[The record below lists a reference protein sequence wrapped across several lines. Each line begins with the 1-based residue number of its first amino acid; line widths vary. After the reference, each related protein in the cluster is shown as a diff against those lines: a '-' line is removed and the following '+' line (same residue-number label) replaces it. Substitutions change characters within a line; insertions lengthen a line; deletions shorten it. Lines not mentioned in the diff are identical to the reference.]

1 MKDHV
6 GDQNPVYLFK
16 AAEHVALPD
25 YVTQAPTLTQAD
37 LLGLPAFSF
46 ADRVGRLFPI
56 HTKEATVMSAMC
68 FYGRQYT
75 DPVIEAALEKAAHTH
90 EVSGLLDQFRAVF
103 QPLEKKASAPEL
115 RYALAYDDGSGPRYF
130 YPITGETELLA
141 SARRLTKAAGE
152 ARLPLKFVRSA
163 AREMCK
169 RASELG
175 QLPERILPSEVV
187 SLGEDRIVDFHMAK
201 RAVALR
207 REFAGLPE
215 EALQLYDS
223 TIDSAKEAYS
233 QGEDLQDFVDVI
245 EMLDDTHSIKY
256 SHLIQDPYQ
265 VFYAGPKVEDV
276 VKFANQVVFVGDV
289 AVPSEVVARTAS
301 LDIDDWFDGD
311 TAMAVKKARDLAT
324 KSPAAAT
331 QALAGIGRE
340 NEHMLLRLALKTA

>member
-25 YVTQAPTLTQAD
+25 YVTQAPTLTPD
-37 LLGLPAFSF
+37 DVRGLPSFSF
-46 ADRVGRLFPI
+46 ADRAGRLFPI

-68 FYGRQYT
+68 FYGRQYSSRE
-75 DPVIEAALEKAAHTH
+75 IEAALEKAAHTH
-90 EVSGLLDQFRAVF
+90 GVADLLEQFRTIF
-103 QPLEKKASAPEL
+103 RPLEKKAHAPEP
-115 RYALAYDDGSGPRYF
+115 RYALAYDDGTGTRYF
-130 YPITGETELLA
+130 YPITGETELLE
-141 SARRLTKAAGE
+141 SARRLTKAAGQE
-152 ARLPLKFVRSA
+152 RIPLKFVRAA

-175 QLPERILPSEVV
+175 QQPERILPAEVV
-187 SLGEDRIVDFHMAK
+187 SLGEDRIVDFNMAK

-207 REFAGLPE
+207 REFAGLPD
-215 EALQLYDS
+215 EALQLYDA
-223 TIDSAKEAYS
+223 TIDSAKEAYA

-245 EMLDDTHSIKY
+245 EMLDDAHSVKY

-289 AVPSEVVARTAS
+289 AVPAEVMARTVPQA
-301 LDIDDWFDGD
+301 IEDWFDGD
-311 TAMAVKKARDLAT
+311 TAAAVKKARDMAT

-340 NEHMLLRLALKTA
+340 NEQMLLRLALQT